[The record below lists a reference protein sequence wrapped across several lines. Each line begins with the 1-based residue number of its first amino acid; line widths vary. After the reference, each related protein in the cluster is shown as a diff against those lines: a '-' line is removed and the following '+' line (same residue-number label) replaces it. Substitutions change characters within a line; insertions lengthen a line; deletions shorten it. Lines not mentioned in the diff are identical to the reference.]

1 MLHRCLTLLGASR
14 CACYAVVAGFVDM
27 YTLFCVIYVVGFL
40 CHIYGHYRMRFWYP
54 LAVRVFGFS
63 LLSTTL
69 AMLCLAIHYG
79 SYANNGV
86 GTPSLEALG
95 RCTCANCPPCRA
107 ALAVSRVCW
116 PHVTRRLLCC
126 CTMLALTVFAVLGRL
141 SQFALCGLL
150 ASGLGIVTMRTS
162 VRDNWA
168 AVSLLTLIVAMYFA
182 TLIWC
187 VRACRKLLRSVAPWC
202 CARVHA

>member
-1 MLHRCLTLLGASR
+1 MLYRCHTLLGASR
-14 CACYAVVAGFVDM
+14 CVWYDVVAGFVDM

-79 SYANNGV
+79 SYASNGV

-95 RCTCANCPPCRA
+95 RCTCALLCCPCR
-107 ALAVSRVCW
+107 VGVRW
-116 PHVTRRLLCC
+116 PHDPRRLLCC
-126 CTMLALTVFAVLGRL
+126 CTMPALAVFAVLGRL

-187 VRACRKLLRSVAPWC
+187 VRLYRKLSRSVAPWC